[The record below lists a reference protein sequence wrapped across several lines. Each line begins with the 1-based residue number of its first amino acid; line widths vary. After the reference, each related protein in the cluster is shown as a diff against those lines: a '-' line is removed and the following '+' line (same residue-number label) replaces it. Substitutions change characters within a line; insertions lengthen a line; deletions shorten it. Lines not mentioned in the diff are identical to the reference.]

1 MFPPLISFCCKLI
14 QTTGLGTRTHRAAQN
29 DSHKRSFKI
38 LYLDSVFEKCVNS
51 DHFHRIHVNWKQ
63 FRTEKKNKT
72 KNKQTNKQKKLLTN
86 SRRSV
91 ERASLL
97 YLVLNFT

>member
-14 QTTGLGTRTHRAAQN
+14 QTTGLCTRTHRAAQN

-63 FRTEKKNKT
+63 FRKEKKKQNK
-72 KNKQTNKQKKLLTN
+72 KQTNKQTKKI
-86 SRRSV
+86 V
-91 ERASLL
+91 DK
-97 YLVLNFT
+97 